1 MIWINKYLIL
11 TNEMFHLQLEAKI
24 KSLTEYLQN
33 VEHKKRQLE
42 EDVDSLNEELVKI
55 NAQGTQ
61 DHIQKQIM
69 HVHTLFQNNT
79 VVVSASNVWFVF
91 VATEKV
97 HAMEKESE
105 IQSANEVKVR
115 NMYSHNRTYTWAS
128 SIWRCIL
135 FLIWVYVCVLRR
147 RLRSRSRVTGRLIR
161 NSSAVWETN
170 WKPKRSSLQIYKSMI
185 HTFQFA

>member
-1 MIWINKYLIL
+1 
-11 TNEMFHLQLEAKI
+11 MFVLQLEAKI

-55 NAQGTQ
+55 NAQGTHRIIFKT
-61 DHIQKQIM
+61 DYACAYAIS
-69 HVHTLFQNNT
+69 NNT

-115 NMYSHNRTYTWAS
+115 NVYTHTNGAC
-128 SIWRCIL
+128 SIWMCI
-135 FLIWVYVCVLRR
+135 FLLIRVYVCVFRR
-147 RLRSRSRVTGRLIR
+147 LLRSRSRVTGRPIR

-170 WKPKRSSLQIYKSMI
+170 WKPKRNSLQIYKSMI
-185 HTFQFA
+185 HTFQLTKQFQSETELVKCV

>member
-1 MIWINKYLIL
+1 
-11 TNEMFHLQLEAKI
+11 MFVLQHEAKI
-24 KSLTEYLQN
+24 KSLSEYLQN

-61 DHIQKQIM
+61 T
-69 HVHTLFQNNT
+69 HTDLDN
-79 VVVSASNVWFVF
+79 ASTCTFSKRAVILWAFNVLCVF

-115 NMYSHNRTYTWAS
+115 N
-128 SIWRCIL
+128 
-135 FLIWVYVCVLRR
+135 V
-147 RLRSRSRVTGRLIR
+147 
-161 NSSAVWETN
+161 
-170 WKPKRSSLQIYKSMI
+170 
-185 HTFQFA
+185 